1 MALEEAKHK
10 KRLERERKQ
19 SEREERG
26 ESESE
31 TRGRFIT
38 ERYASGETQVVR

>member
-1 MALEEAKHK
+1 MAQEEAKH

-19 SEREERG
+19 SEREERE

-31 TRGRFIT
+31 IRGRFIT